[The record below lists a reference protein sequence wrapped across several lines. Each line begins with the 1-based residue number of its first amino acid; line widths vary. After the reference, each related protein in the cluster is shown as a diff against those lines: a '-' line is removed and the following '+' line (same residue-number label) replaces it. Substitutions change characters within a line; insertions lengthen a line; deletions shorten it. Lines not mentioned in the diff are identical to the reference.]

1 MTRDEFLKTCE
12 EQYQLCLAEMKA
24 KGGDYAEEADV
35 FANFYDDAKA
45 LDISVYQAIG
55 IHLNKQFRAIRKWL
69 RGTELKSE
77 GIDSRITDMIS
88 YLMLLKGIAVQS
100 GVK

>member
-24 KGGDYAEEADV
+24 KGGDYAEETDV

-69 RGTELKSE
+69 SGTELKSE

-88 YLMLLKGIAVQS
+88 YLMLLKGIVVQS
-100 GVK
+100 GIK